1 VRVSEVVMR
10 LEQNNE
16 VMAIVQ
22 GKICH
27 QMDSQFQDTINNLFK
42 NVDLD
47 TKELSEY
54 ATYLF

>member
-1 VRVSEVVMR
+1 MR